1 MHIKLFYILTRE
13 NETTVN
19 ILLNWSEEICIS
31 HLMNFLVMSIN
42 ISTEISKEV
51 SFQKDLYK

>member
-1 MHIKLFYILTRE
+1 MHIKLFCILTRE
-13 NETTVN
+13 KETTVN

-31 HLMNFLVMSIN
+31 HLMNFLFNSIN
-42 ISTEISKEV
+42 ISKEISKEV